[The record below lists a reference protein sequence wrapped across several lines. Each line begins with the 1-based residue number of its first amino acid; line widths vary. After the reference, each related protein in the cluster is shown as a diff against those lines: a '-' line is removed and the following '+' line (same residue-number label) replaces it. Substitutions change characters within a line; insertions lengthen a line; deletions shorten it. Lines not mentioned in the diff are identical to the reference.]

1 MLLENFEKFV
11 FEKYRDNNEFD
22 EFLKDDL
29 EFDLELEREN
39 EFLISQKP
47 VEEMSDEN
55 VLDYLEEI
63 NLYEPLTEE
72 EYEEFID
79 NLEDEEAKEKII
91 VDNFTEIAKIALYFL
106 RDGIEYL
113 ELIQEG
119 VMGAVEAINRYS
131 YDNGNIKKYIKIWAG
146 RQMSFYIGERFEQM
160 KQEFLY
166 YFTKT
171 HMDDV
176 EITNEEKE
184 QKIKKLESLSIDD
197 VAFTLS
203 KNEIKA
209 IEYYFG
215 LGLDKRYSIFEIEQE
230 MKLEKNQGEPLF
242 SMALAKISS
251 RDGRMFS
258 L

>member
-1 MLLENFEKFV
+1 MILNEIIKVLEKKFPV
-11 FEKYRDNNEFD
+11 TNKEEWDNVGLMIGRRQNEIKKIQ
-22 EFLKDDL
+22 L
-29 EFDLELEREN
+29 
-39 EFLISQKP
+39 S
-47 VEEMSDEN
+47 
-55 VLDYLEEI
+55 LDVTME
-63 NLYEPLTEE
+63 T
-72 EYEEFID
+72 ID
-79 NLEDEEAKEKII
+79 NAIKNG
-91 VDNFTEIAKIALYFL
+91 VD
-106 RDGIEYL
+106 
-113 ELIQEG
+113 
-119 VMGAVEAINRYS
+119 
-131 YDNGNIKKYIKIWAG
+131 
-146 RQMSFYIGERFEQM
+146 
-160 KQEFLY
+160 
-166 YFTKT
+166 
-171 HMDDV
+171 
-176 EITNEEKE
+176 E

>member
-1 MLLENFEKFV
+1 M
-11 FEKYRDNNEFD
+11 
-22 EFLKDDL
+22 
-29 EFDLELEREN
+29 
-39 EFLISQKP
+39 
-47 VEEMSDEN
+47 
-55 VLDYLEEI
+55 
-63 NLYEPLTEE
+63 TEE
-72 EYEEFID
+72 EYEEFTD

-146 RQMSFYIGERFEQM
+146 RQMSFYIEERFEQM

-242 SMALAKISS
+242 SMALSKISS